1 MYQREPDKTCF
12 QHDMTYHYYGD
23 FKDLSRKKQLLI
35 KYLIIKHLIW
45 LQIQNMMIRWVYTW
59 IASMVYRIFD
69 EKSTA
74 ARECFS
80 RNVLRK
86 RIQTKS
92 NGV

>member
-1 MYQREPDKTCF
+1 
-12 QHDMTYHYYGD
+12 MTYHYYGD

-35 KYLIIKHLIW
+35 KYYIIKHLIW

-80 RNVLRK
+80 KKKKIKSRNVLRK
-86 RIQTKS
+86 KIQTKS